1 MFHDANKEN
10 ANTVL
15 EMPEVFD
22 NLNLYIKIT
31 FDGQTVNILC
41 IFNKLKQV
49 IFVNKLQKKTSIQ
62 QATNQP
68 EWNDTIEFK
77 YFYPPLVR
85 MFKIQLCTEEAP
97 RVERVLASEY
107 LTIYDIS
114 SYTKDFFYLPAY
126 GPRFINLYDQ
136 PENCRLKK
144 TLNEQCGDDLL
155 VHNNLNSSYYKIRS
169 ERNTYSSIR
178 PNNFIARVYLSVETE
193 DLSESNDLNN
203 NNRNSAESN
212 DSISFNY
219 QNFNEEFVAYAVIN
233 EVSMIDPRFKNGQ
246 LKFQMTLGNFKN

>member
-1 MFHDANKEN
+1 
-10 ANTVL
+10 
-15 EMPEVFD
+15 
-22 NLNLYIKIT
+22 
-31 FDGQTVNILC
+31 
-41 IFNKLKQV
+41 
-49 IFVNKLQKKTSIQ
+49 
-62 QATNQP
+62 
-68 EWNDTIEFK
+68 
-77 YFYPPLVR
+77 

-136 PENCRLKK
+136 PDNCRLKK
-144 TLNEQCGDDLL
+144 NFNDQCSDDLL
-155 VHNNLNSSYYKIRS
+155 VRNNLNSNYYKLRS

-193 DLSESNDLNN
+193 DLSESNDLCRSIQNN
-203 NNRNSAESN
+203 NNRNSTELN
-212 DSISFNY
+212 DSTSFGY
-219 QNFNEEFVAYAVIN
+219 QDFNEEFVAYAVIN

-246 LKFQMTLGNFKN
+246 LKFQMTLGKFKYCFVVVIGKFV